1 MNKKIKHND
10 IGFRDAVVD
19 KYLTKAQQT
28 LPKDLQEKII
38 KAKKDGK

>member
-10 IGFRDAVVD
+10 VGFRDAVVD

-28 LPKDLQEKII
+28 LPKDLQKKII

>member
-1 MNKKIKHND
+1 MNKKIKYND
-10 IGFRDAVVD
+10 VGFKDVVVD

-28 LPKDLQEKII
+28 LPKDLQKKII